1 MRGGGTVVDDPRG
14 LAGRGSRRQRAIRRP
29 PPPPAGGS
37 GKYFRI
43 DYPGSTEPN
52 QLQTPVSY
60 LLWIPD
66 GAKQLRGL
74 IVHQHGAGTTAS
86 IEGSTGAYDL
96 HWQALAKKWD
106 CALWSS
112 SYHVRNEA
120 VDLTPG
126 GSEHWFDP
134 RRGSEKTFLKAIDD
148 FAAKS
153 GHAELS
159 KVPWILWGHSGGGI
173 WSDVMA
179 TLHPDRVAAVWMR
192 SGAAVMFRARKEF
205 PQPTVTEA
213 AFKVPEMGNPGAKET
228 GPYTGALATFKQYR
242 AKGAPVGFAPDPR
255 TGHECGDS
263 RYLAIPYLDAC
274 MAMRLPDKGSKDQ
287 TLKPVDMSKGWLA
300 SLVEKNPQNA
310 AAVPA
315 AEYKGNPNEAV
326 WLPNEAVAKAW
337 VEYVKTGAVGDTTP
351 PPVPFDVK
359 TIDRGGAPGTPGQG
373 TEVTWIAMA
382 DFESGIKQFIILRD
396 GKELATVGPDRGQ
409 FGRPIFQGMTYHDT
423 PVWPL
428 KETKYLDST
437 AKAGEK
443 HTYTVITVNSVGLKS
458 APSDPATMP
467 AVAQSPPAPAAA
479 SASSSFSVVAPK
491 AQPVKSSTSGGIEIL
506 KDIVIGTGG
515 GRALHADI
523 ARPKTP
529 PAGLMPAVLW
539 IHGGGWTSGSHHDF
553 QQTVQLAN
561 HGYLVLSVEYRFVN
575 EAIWPAQ
582 IEDCKLAVRWLRANA
597 AKHQVNPDRIG
608 CWGTSAGGHLAAL
621 MGVTGDKP
629 DLEGKGGSA
638 GFSSAVQAVV
648 DFCGPT
654 DFKGRSDATRKMAG
668 GTYEEKTNVFKQ
680 MSPLEN
686 VNPKA
691 CPFLIVNGEKDTT
704 VPVFHAE
711 LMTEALKKV
720 NVPVELIIVKNAGH
734 GYVFVAPRGGPPAQ
748 PSPAEVDAAVLKFLD
763 ANLKSSQPR
772 P

>member
-1 MRGGGTVVDDPRG
+1 VAVLLGIC
-14 LAGRGSRRQRAIRRP
+14 LAASATPIQNNAP
-29 PPPPAGGS
+29 PPFPSVGA
-37 GKYFRI
+37 GKYYKL
-43 DYPGSTEPN
+43 DYPGSTVEGE
-52 QLQTPVSY
+52 LKTPVTY

-66 GAKQLRGL
+66 GVTTLRGL

-96 HWQALAKKWD
+96 QWQALAKKWD

-112 SYHVRNEA
+112 SYHVQNEA
-120 VDLTPG
+120 TDLAPG

-153 GHAELS
+153 EHPELS
-159 KVPWILWGHSGGGI
+159 KAPWVLWGHSGGGI
-173 WSDVMA
+173 WSDVM
-179 TLHPDRVAAVWMR
+179 TDLHPERVVAVWMR
-192 SGAAVMFRARKEF
+192 SGAAEMFRGRPEF
-205 PQPTVTEA
+205 PQPTPPA
-213 AFKVPEMGNPGAKET
+213 AAYKVPEMGNPGAKEG
-228 GPYTGALATFKQYR
+228 GPYTGGLAVFKQYR

-287 TLKPVDMSKGWLA
+287 TLKPVDVSKGWLA
-300 SLVEKNPQNA
+300 KLVEKDPKDTV
-310 AAVPA
+310 AVPA
-315 AEYKGNPNEAV
+315 ADYKGNVNEAV

-351 PPVPFDVK
+351 PPAPTDVK
-359 TIDRGGAPGTPGQG
+359 TIDRDRG
-373 TEVTWIAMA
+373 TEVTWIATA

-409 FGRPIFQGMTYHDT
+409 YGRPIFQGMTYHDT

-428 KETKYLDST
+428 KETKYLDAT

-458 APSDPATMP
+458 PPSDPAKATQP
-467 AVAQSPPAPAAA
+467 SSAAA
-479 SASSSFSVVAPK
+479 APQ
-491 AQPVKSSTSGGIEIL
+491 AQPAQASGAGGIEML

-523 ARPKTP
+523 ARPKTRGTQYAGS
-529 PAGLMPAVLW
+529 AGLMPAVLW

-553 QQTVQLAN
+553 QQTVKLAN
-561 HGYLVLSVEYRFVN
+561 HGYLVISVEYRFVN

-597 AKHQVNPDRIG
+597 AKYQVDPDRIG
-608 CWGTSAGGHLAAL
+608 CWGTSSGGHLAAL
-621 MGVTGDKP
+621 MGDTGDKP

-638 GFSSAVQAVV
+638 GFSSAVQAAVV
-648 DFCGPT
+648 FCGPT
-654 DFKGRSDATRKMAG
+654 DFKGRSDVTRKMAG
-668 GTYEEKTNVFKQ
+668 GTYEEKPEVCKQ
-680 MSPLEN
+680 MSPLDN

-691 CPFLIVNGEKDTT
+691 CPYLIVNG
-704 VPVFHAE
+704 
-711 LMTEALKKV
+711 
-720 NVPVELIIVKNAGH
+720 
-734 GYVFVAPRGGPPAQ
+734 
-748 PSPAEVDAAVLKFLD
+748 
-763 ANLKSSQPR
+763 
-772 P
+772 